1 MARSA
6 DCAPI
11 SPENRAKMRIMDDS
25 MAHSGDMLAR
35 FELPS
40 WKSWLNWTG
49 ALLTSAL
56 FLLAGVWKITDAPAF
71 AVRLAQL
78 KVPQELTLPASV
90 LLGIVETFA
99 AVLILV
105 PRFRRWGA
113 WLATL
118 LLVVFMIYIGVNYNA
133 LHGADCSCFPWLKRA
148 VGPMFFVGDAFMLAL
163 AVVAGVWA
171 RRSENLRSAVLVLG
185 AVVVFALVS
194 YGVAATRNSGAKAPD
209 TVMVDGKPY
218 SLQHGRIFIY
228 FFNPECTHCLD
239 AGRRMAK
246 LNWGDTGFIGVA
258 TEQPQFAQGFMQM
271 TGLKGVVSTD
281 LALLRKTFP
290 FTDTPAGV
298 ALENGYEKESLSK
311 FEGEEPAATL
321 KKLGF
326 AN

>member
-1 MARSA
+1 M
-6 DCAPI
+6 
-11 SPENRAKMRIMDDS
+11 EES
-25 MAHSGDMLAR
+25 MAHSGDLLAR
-35 FELPS
+35 FELPGWKTWVS
-40 WKSWLNWTG
+40 WAAAVLM
-49 ALLTSAL
+49 AAA
-56 FLLAGVWKITDAPAF
+56 FLVAGLWKITDAPGA
-71 AVRLAQL
+71 AVRLAQAR
-78 KVPQELTLPASV
+78 VPQNLSLAAAL
-90 LLGIVETFA
+90 LLGIAETFS
-99 AVLILV
+99 AVLLLV

-113 WLATL
+113 WIMSA
-118 LLVVFMIYIGVNYNA
+118 LLVVFMIYIAVFYNQ
-133 LHGADCSCFPWLKRA
+133 LRGAECQCFPLIKRA
-148 VGPMFFVGDAFMLAL
+148 VGPAFFVGDGIMLGLTVL
-163 AVVAGVWA
+163 AGLWSK
-171 RRSENLRSAVLVLG
+171 RSENLRSAVLVLG

-194 YGVAATRNSGAKAPD
+194 YGVAATHNIGKKAPD

-218 SLQHGRIFIY
+218 SLQQGKVFVY

-246 LNWGDTGFIGVA
+246 LNWGDTRFVGVA

-271 TGLKGVVSTD
+271 TALKGVVSTD

-298 ALENGYEKESLSK
+298 AIENGHEKAALNQ

>member
-1 MARSA
+1 MSA
-6 DCAPI
+6 VCAPI

-25 MAHSGDMLAR
+25 MAHSGDLLSR

-40 WKSWLNWTG
+40 WKSWLSWTG
-49 ALLTSAL
+49 AVLTSAL
-56 FLLAGVWKITDAPAF
+56 FLLAGLWKITDAPGF
-71 AVRLAQL
+71 AVRLSQL
-78 KVPQELTLPASV
+78 KVPPELTLPASV
-90 LLGIVETFA
+90 LLGIVETFT

-113 WLATL
+113 WLASLL
-118 LLVVFMIYIGVNYNA
+118 LLVFMVYIGVNYNA

-148 VGPMFFVGDAFMLAL
+148 VGPGFFVGDAAMLGL
-163 AVVAGVWA
+163 AVLAGIWSK
-171 RRSENLRSAVLVLG
+171 RSENLRSAALVLG

-194 YGVAATRNSGAKAPD
+194 YGVASTRNSGVKSPD

-218 SLQHGRIFIY
+218 SLQQGRIFIY

-246 LNWGDTGFIGVA
+246 LNWGDTRFVGVA
-258 TEQPQFAQGFMQM
+258 TEQPQFAQYFMET

-281 LALLRKTFP
+281 IALLRKTFP

-298 ALENGYEKESLSK
+298 ALENGSEKAPLAK
-311 FEGEEPAATL
+311 FE
-321 KKLGF
+321 
-326 AN
+326 

>member
-1 MARSA
+1 
-6 DCAPI
+6 
-11 SPENRAKMRIMDDS
+11 MRIMDDS

-49 ALLTSAL
+49 ALLISAL

-71 AVRLAQL
+71 AIRLAQL

-148 VGPMFFVGDAFMLAL
+148 VGPMFFVGDAFMLTL
-163 AVVAGVWA
+163 AVLAGVWS

-209 TVMVDGKPY
+209 TVMVDGKAY
-218 SLQHGRIFIY
+218 SLQQGRILIY
-228 FFNPECTHCLD
+228 FFNPECMHCLD
-239 AGRRMAK
+239 AAKKLAK
-246 LNWGDTGFIGVA
+246 LNWGDTRVIGVA
-258 TEQPQFAQGFMQM
+258 TEQPRFAQGFMDT
-271 TGLKGVVSTD
+271 TGLKGVISTD
-281 LALLRKTFP
+281 IELLRKTFP
-290 FTDTPAGV
+290 FVDPPAAV
-298 ALENGYEKESLSK
+298 ALENGRQKALLTH
-311 FEGEEPAATL
+311 FEGEEPAASL

-326 AN
+326 VM